1 MGKIDMKRIMI
12 SAAAGLGVSI
22 VAFIVLVSVLLLI
35 QLMIAQFGSGVVA
48 LFGVWFVLL
57 VVALSITFYYGIKK

>member
-57 VVALSITFYYGIKK
+57 VVALSIAFYYGIKK